1 MDMNIVVIW
10 TDRDGFTAKDHYSSY
25 GVASDSAIAEAVAK
39 TEKDPQHHT
48 TVAVLI
54 NPSEDRVKSFGFFA

>member
-10 TDRDGFTAKDHYSSY
+10 TNRDGFTAKDHYTSY
-25 GVASDSAIAEAVAK
+25 GMASDSAIAEAVAK
-39 TEKDPQHHT
+39 SEKDPQHHT

-54 NPSEDRVKSFGFFA
+54 NPSEERVASF